1 MKQFKQR
8 QYRKK
13 MKKIIIMI
21 CLTSLPS
28 ATFANSDAFNLL
40 NKMTQSLSQMS
51 YKGTLIHIKNND
63 VVTLKVSHTIENG
76 EEIERVE
83 RLNKDGTPYSRKVA
97 SYSLS
102 KLPKFDEKMQAVYSF
117 DLGNIKK
124 VAARP
129 CQLVIARPK
138 DRMRYLQ
145 KFCVDM
151 DTSLLL
157 DYKIIDK
164 SHKPI
169 EQFMFTSVELL
180 AANIPAKTALTTGIS
195 QAIAKNTLSLSSNL
209 TTEPSDL
216 DWSLKEAPKGFSL
229 RKAPMMKQKQNEK
242 ATDHYIL
249 SDGLSSVSI
258 FISDKVAEAKETS
271 TRSGALNVVT
281 YYKNNFSVTLVGA
294 VPRSTLKNIFNNLQY
309 KAD

>member
-1 MKQFKQR
+1 
-8 QYRKK
+8 
-13 MKKIIIMI
+13 MKKIILVI
-21 CLTSLPS
+21 CLTSLPLT
-28 ATFANSDAFNLL
+28 ALANNDAFNLL
-40 NKMTQSLSQMS
+40 NKMTQSLSKMS

-63 VVTLKVSHTIENG
+63 VVTLEVSHTIENG
-76 EEIERVE
+76 EEIESIKHK
-83 RLNKDGTPYSRKVA
+83 NKEGTTDSQKVTN
-97 SYSLS
+97 YSLS

-117 DLGNIKK
+117 DLGNIKN

-145 KFCVDM
+145 KFCVDI

-157 DYKIIDK
+157 DYIIIDK

-180 AANIPAKTALTTGIS
+180 ATDTPAQTTSSASTDVS
-195 QAIAKNTLSLSSNL
+195 QAIATTNTLSLASEV
-209 TTEPSDL
+209 TTETSAL
-216 DWSLKEAPKGFSL
+216 DWTLKESPKGFSL
-229 RKAPMMKQKQNEK
+229 RKAPMMEEK
-242 ATDHYIL
+242 SDTATDHYIL

-258 FISDKVAEAKETS
+258 FISGKPPEAKETS
-271 TRSGALNVVT
+271 THSGALNVVT

-294 VPRSTLKNIFNNLQY
+294 VPQSTLKNIFDNLQY
-309 KAD
+309 KAN